1 MIEENGNSKQSS
13 EQSSGKIS
21 ANRKSNHVLLT
32 DRDLDLM
39 MLLHEHVVLSFSQI
53 HERFFTNRTFATAMN
68 RLKRLQSQGWIERTK
83 VPRMRLEGRKNATGV
98 VFQLS
103 VKGRTMI
110 NKYRPEVDVFERC
123 PVLNLYQLDHDLL
136 IADIAD
142 YFKEQFSTCLWI
154 NGRYLGD
161 VKGFG
166 KIPDAVLQK
175 PNNDKVIAIELELNS
190 KSARRYKEIVAILKS
205 SQRIE
210 KVIFVTSSMA
220 IGRKIMSEIEGFPVQ
235 TGHKFRSDFF
245 SFIRLSD
252 CLKAKNKNLSET
264 KQDK

>member
-1 MIEENGNSKQSS
+1 MIEENGNI
-13 EQSSGKIS
+13 EQSGEQFSGKIS
-21 ANRKSNHVLLT
+21 AKKKSNHVLLT
-32 DRDLDLM
+32 DRDLNLM
-39 MLLHEHVVLSFSQI
+39 ILLHEHVVLSFSQI

-68 RLKRLQSQGWIERTK
+68 RLKRLQSQGWIERIR

-103 VKGRTMI
+103 IKGRTII
-110 NKYRPEVDVFERC
+110 NKCRPEMDVFERC

-142 YFKEQFSTCLWI
+142 YFKEQFQDCRWV

-161 VKGFG
+161 AKGFG

-175 PNNDKVIAIELELNS
+175 PGSDKVIAIELELNS
-190 KSARRYKEIVAILKS
+190 KSSRRYKEIVAILKS

-210 KVIFVTSSMA
+210 KVIFVTSSVA

-235 TGHKFRSDFF
+235 NGHKFRSDFF
-245 SFIRLSD
+245 SFVRLSE
-252 CLKAKNKNLSET
+252 CLKVKSKSFSET
-264 KQDK
+264 K